1 MSATAPSAI
10 ESVYGPV
17 ESFFVLLGLTS
28 PVSRALFGIG
38 VGTLF
43 VFLVK
48 PSGAYNADH
57 TPKQFSLFAPA
68 DAPKGSTTKFPWY
81 FYPLVLGVLFGLF
94 V

>member
-1 MSATAPSAI
+1 MSSAV

-17 ESFFVLLGLTS
+17 EGFFVLLGLTS

-48 PSGAYNADH
+48 PSGAFDGDGK
-57 TPKQFSLFAPA
+57 PKPFSLFSPA
-68 DAPKGSTTKFPWY
+68 DAKAGTTTRFPWY
-81 FYPLVLGVLFGLF
+81 FYPLGLGVLFGLF

>member
-1 MSATAPSAI
+1 MSSAV

-48 PSGAYNADH
+48 PSGAFDGDGK
-57 TPKQFSLFAPA
+57 PKPFSLFSPA
-68 DAPKGSTTKFPWY
+68 DAKAGTTTRFPWY
-81 FYPLVLGVLFGLF
+81 FYPLGLGVLFGLF

>member
-1 MSATAPSAI
+1 MSSAV

-38 VGTLF
+38 IGVAF
-43 VFLVK
+43 AFLVK
-48 PSGAYNADH
+48 PSVSYNADG
-57 TPKQFSLFAPA
+57 TPKKFSWFAPA
-68 DAPKGSTTKFPWY
+68 DAPKDTLTKFPWY
-81 FYPLVLGVLFGLF
+81 FYPVVLGLLFGLF

>member
-1 MSATAPSAI
+1 MSSAV

-38 VGTLF
+38 IGVGF
-43 VFLVK
+43 AFLVK
-48 PSGAYNADH
+48 PSSAFTQDGK
-57 TPKQFSLFAPA
+57 PKKLSWFAPA
-68 DAPKGSTTKFPWY
+68 DTPSADLTKFPWY
-81 FYPLVLGVLFGLF
+81 FYPVVLGLLFGLF

>member
-1 MSATAPSAI
+1 MASAV

-38 VGTLF
+38 IGVGF
-43 VFLVK
+43 AFLVK
-48 PSGAYNADH
+48 PSGAYNADGK
-57 TPKQFSLFAPA
+57 PKKLSWFASSE
-68 DAPKGSTTKFPWY
+68 DKSKNPKEYTWFPWY
-81 FYPLVLGVLFGLF
+81 FYPLVLGLLFGLF

>member
-1 MSATAPSAI
+1 MSAPAPSAI
-10 ESVYGPV
+10 ESVYGPI

-48 PSGAYNADH
+48 PSGAFDSEGKAK
-57 TPKQFSLFAPA
+57 PFSLLSPP
-68 DAPKGSTTKFPWY
+68 DAKAGSTTRFPWY